1 MKIRLIV
8 LTEKLQEIIDF
19 IRALVVV
26 CVVVK
31 VIGAVVPG
39 ASVLV
44 IREFLL
50 DVVSSVF
57 VIIGEGTIED
67 DTEVNDVVKVV
78 ADTGGVFIG
87 GKVGG
92 KVVAAFGVTEGP
104 VGKGPPT

>member
-1 MKIRLIV
+1 MV
-8 LTEKLQEIIDF
+8 AWVADVVVE
-19 IRALVVV
+19 VVV

-44 IREFLL
+44 IGEFLL

-57 VIIGEGTIED
+57 VVIGEGTIVD